1 MTPVV
6 KVRCYKE
13 LSRLKTFDERFN
25 YLKLGGEVGKET
37 FGFDRYLNQALYHTE
52 VWRKIRRDVI
62 IRDEGCDLGD
72 PDRPIDVSR
81 EWKTIDGQKSKRSS
95 PIIIHHMNPITLED
109 IRSGDEKVF
118 DPEFLICCSRLTH
131 NAIHYGNIDLLHGD
145 DLIER
150 KPGDTCPWR

>member
-1 MTPVV
+1 MTPAV

-52 VWRKIRRDVI
+52 VWRRIRRDVI

-81 EWKTIDGQKSKRSS
+81 DWKTIDGKKSKRSS
-95 PIIIHHMNPITLED
+95 PIIIHHMNPITAEEIEHRD
-109 IRSGDEKVF
+109 STIFE
-118 DPEFLICCSRLTH
+118 PEFLITTVLNTH
-131 NAIHYGNIDLLHGD
+131 NGIHYGDESLLPK
-145 DLIER
+145 
-150 KPGDTCPWR
+150 KPVMRTPNDTCPWR